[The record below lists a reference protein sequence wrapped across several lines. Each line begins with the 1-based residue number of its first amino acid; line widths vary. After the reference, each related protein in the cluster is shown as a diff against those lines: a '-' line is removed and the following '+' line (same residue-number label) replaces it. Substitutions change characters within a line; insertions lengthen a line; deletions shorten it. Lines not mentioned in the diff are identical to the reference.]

1 MLKFH
6 SKKTVLEKYTIVC
19 KTKQFKNVQKRHHV
33 TIHIHF
39 YLALICLNAFVFKL
53 LKTKKKKKTGFHM
66 RLSELE
72 RWFKIIRTNI
82 FENSSSLLSTN
93 LGELFIIK
101 NRKMRTNSE
110 LSKIITA
117 NENFEI

>member
-1 MLKFH
+1 
-6 SKKTVLEKYTIVC
+6 
-19 KTKQFKNVQKRHHV
+19 
-33 TIHIHF
+33 
-39 YLALICLNAFVFKL
+39 
-53 LKTKKKKKTGFHM
+53 M